1 MRNNDNAFK
10 MTFREVQLS
19 DDGYEKGYDEGRE
32 VGYQDGYES
41 GNEAGYAEGN
51 KDGYQ
56 SGYEKGTQDGRKTGY
71 DEGFEQGKTEGDT
84 EGYTRGYGEGQTAGV
99 QEGEKTGYDK
109 GYSAGDTAGYN
120 RGYAAGATEGY
131 NRGKN
136 DGADAYY
143 ALIARQVHG
152 VLNIDNIGPYGQ
164 RIGMYAFA
172 SCNDLSEVRTNRPV
186 VAVGERAFYKCANLR
201 TATLNDIQAIEYEA
215 FADCSNLKSVVL
227 NTNVIMPNLV
237 ESFPNSNIDFG
248 DGLIYVQ
255 DAVYNTYV
263 SEFGNQRFP
272 GSQRA
277 LGEVLRR
284 MSEYRG

>member
-1 MRNNDNAFK
+1 MRHNDNAFK

-56 SGYEKGTQDGRKTGY
+56 SGYEKGTQDGSKTGY

-84 EGYTRGYGEGQTAGV
+84 EGYTRGYDEGV

-109 GYSAGDTAGYN
+109 GYGEGDTAGYN
-120 RGYAAGATEGY
+120 RGYSAGNTEGY
-131 NRGKN
+131 NNGYQKGKR
-136 DGADAYY
+136 DGADSYY
-143 ALIARQVHG
+143 ALLARDIRG
-152 VLNIDNIGPYGQ
+152 VVTIDSVGGYGNKIGN
-164 RIGMYAFA
+164 YAFA
-172 SCNDLSEVRTNRPV
+172 GCGELMEVRTSRPI
-186 VAVGERAFYKCANLR
+186 ATIGAFAFCECRNLR
-201 TATLNDIQAIEYEA
+201 TATMNDIEYIEEFA
-215 FADCSNLKSVVL
+215 FRDCSNLNAIIL
-227 NTNVIMPNLV
+227 NTNAIMPTLV
-237 ESFPNSNIDFG
+237 PAFQDSTIEYGS
-248 DGLIYVQ
+248 GLIYVP
-255 DAVYNTYV
+255 DAVYNTYI

-277 LGEVLRR
+277 LGEALRR
-284 MSEYRG
+284 LSEYRG